1 MHDLDTK
8 MIIMNEEKDTK
19 LYYMDIETGKII
31 DELYSDGIN
40 TISDI
45 ASEKKLDEFTHNPL
59 IMAMN

>member
-8 MIIMNEEKDTK
+8 LIIMNEEKDTK

-45 ASEKKLDEFTHNPL
+45 APEKKLDEFTHNPL